1 MLRQEPSTKISKR
14 AVLIGVVLIIANS
27 YWIAYIEML
36 WHTAHLTIVTLS
48 VNVMGALLLITGLNV
63 IVRRIVPSAAL
74 SRQDLL
80 VIYGM
85 LAVGS
90 AFSGHD
96 CMPRLMGLIPYAF
109 RFATPENDW
118 EALLFR
124 HLPPWLVVSDLR
136 AVTDFFEGEV
146 DFFRDGYYRYWI
158 TPILAWSVVIFSLML
173 VFLCLTSLIR
183 RQWVE
188 HEKLAYPV
196 IQIPLEIT
204 ADNGAIFKN
213 RLLWMG
219 FGIAAGINLLNGL
232 QYFYPALPSIPV
244 KQYDL
249 NIYFTQKP
257 WNALGSMPLRL
268 HPYMIGL
275 GFILPLDLSFSCAF
289 FYLFGKMQLLYGS
302 MMGVMHLPGYPF
314 FGEQGT
320 GALFALLL
328 ITCWSGRRHFS
339 QVISRVFRPDRE
351 DEANEPLSYRATVI
365 ILAVCLLV
373 LMGFC
378 VKSGMSIWGCIIFIS
393 IYLLIIVGLTR
404 MRAELGPPIQAVGYV
419 TPQYLTISM
428 FGTRRLR
435 AGNLTMLSMLNWL
448 SGASYASFRTHPMP
462 DQMEAF
468 KLAERTGIRNR
479 TMLIVLVIASIVGIE
494 SALILYPYTIYKEGV
509 AAGSEQIHSGGAEA
523 YNFLSSWLINPKP
536 TDWLAMAVL
545 GIGFFFNLGI
555 MFLRARF
562 VWCPLHPAGYI
573 VGVAPGT
580 MNLVWFPL
588 LIGMAAKW
596 VILKHGGIKAYRRGL
611 PFFVGLV
618 LGEALIG
625 CFWPMMSLVL
635 RSAVYSWI

>member
-1 MLRQEPSTKISKR
+1 MLRQESSTKISKR

-48 VNVMGALLLITGLNV
+48 VNVMFALLVITGLN
-63 IVRRIVPSAAL
+63 IVVRQIAPSAAL

-96 CMPRLMGLIPYAF
+96 CIPRLMGLIPYAF

-158 TPILAWSVVIFSLML
+158 TPILSWSVVIFSLML
-173 VFLCLTSLIR
+173 IFLCLTSLIR
-183 RQWVE
+183 RQWVA

-257 WNALGSMPLRL
+257 WSALGSMPLRL

-302 MMGVMHLPGYPF
+302 MMGIMHLPGYPF

-328 ITCWSGRRHFS
+328 ITCWSGRKHFS

-351 DEANEPLSYRATVI
+351 DEAVEPLSYRATVI
-365 ILAVCLLV
+365 TLLSV
-373 LMGFC
+373 PFGVDGLLYKMRHVDLGMCDFHLHLSADYC
-378 VKSGMSIWGCIIFIS
+378 WVDTDASG
-393 IYLLIIVGLTR
+393 VG
-404 MRAELGPPIQAVGYV
+404 P
-419 TPQYLTISM
+419 S
-428 FGTRRLR
+428 
-435 AGNLTMLSMLNWL
+435 
-448 SGASYASFRTHPMP
+448 
-462 DQMEAF
+462 
-468 KLAERTGIRNR
+468 
-479 TMLIVLVIASIVGIE
+479 
-494 SALILYPYTIYKEGV
+494 
-509 AAGSEQIHSGGAEA
+509 HSGGRLCHAPIPDNLHVRHAPSPGGESDDALPAE
-523 YNFLSSWLINPKP
+523 L
-536 TDWLAMAVL
+536 VER
-545 GIGFFFNLGI
+545 GE
-555 MFLRARF
+555 LRIVSDTSDARSDGS
-562 VWCPLHPAGYI
+562 VQ
-573 VGVAPGT
+573 T
-580 MNLVWFPL
+580 
-588 LIGMAAKW
+588 
-596 VILKHGGIKAYRRGL
+596 R
-611 PFFVGLV
+611 
-618 LGEALIG
+618 
-625 CFWPMMSLVL
+625 
-635 RSAVYSWI
+635 